1 MTRIT
6 SELEQ
11 SFGLRCSEAKYPIII
26 GTYEGPEWQLRECDA
41 KAHYVDVLVAFTD
54 SRIAIEVHAIGGM
67 SESQD
72 FRELRLASERL
83 LREALPEAQ
92 VQVQYPYNPD

>member
-1 MTRIT
+1 VTRVT
-6 SELEQ
+6 GELEQ
-11 SFGLRCSEAKYPIII
+11 SFRLRCSESQYPILL
-26 GTYEGPEWQLRECDA
+26 GTYDGPEWQLRDCEA
-41 KAHYVDVLVAFTD
+41 KTHYVDVLVAFTD
-54 SRIAIEVHAIGGM
+54 SRVAIEVHEIGGM

-92 VQVQYPYNPD
+92 VQVQYPYGAH